1 MKTIIADKI
10 ASVAQHL
17 KLKRELR
24 VSADIPCEE
33 GVVIA
38 AEVQNNKST
47 YNQLELTSGRM
58 AVVKR
63 GDIVVGALGHRKALF
78 GYSGH
83 IPERLAVGD
92 TLQLLNMGGVLGVC
106 DSVNASF
113 GQPFDAKV
121 LGSVLDFPYL
131 GERIGVPARIGMEKL
146 AAEPPVDT
154 QGVPVV
160 AIAGTCMNSGKTAA
174 ACAIVSRLRHHG
186 HTVDAFKATGVS
198 LRRDILAMED
208 AGARSTLI
216 FTDFGVVSTTGA
228 NGPAV
233 TRTMLTRLAAQ
244 KPDCIVFELGDGI
257 LGAYGVEAILRDAGI
272 RKALT
277 CLVLCAND
285 PVAAWGGVE
294 LLRKEFH
301 IEPHIVTG
309 PATDNDV
316 GKEIIATRMGVKA
329 INAVTES
336 MQIGDAV
343 TAHLGLKLT

>member
-1 MKTIIADKI
+1 MKTVIADKI

-17 KLKRELR
+17 NLKRELR
-24 VSADIPCEE
+24 VSAELPCEE
-33 GVVIA
+33 GVLIA
-38 AEVQNNKST
+38 AEVLNNKST

-58 AVVKR
+58 AVVKK

-92 TLQLLNMGGVLGVC
+92 TLQLLNMGGVIGVC
-106 DSVNASF
+106 DSINASF
-113 GQPFDAKV
+113 GQPFDVRV
-121 LGSVLDFPYL
+121 LGTVLDFPFL
-131 GERIGVPARIGMEKL
+131 GERIGVPARVGMDKL
-146 AAEPPVDT
+146 VADPPLDT
-154 QGVPVV
+154 RGVPVV

-186 HTVDAFKATGVS
+186 HTVDVFKATGVA

-208 AGARSTLI
+208 AGARSSLI
-216 FTDFGVVSTTGA
+216 FSDFGVVCTTGK

-233 TRTMLTRLAAQ
+233 TRMMLTRLAAQ
-244 KPDCIVFELGDGI
+244 KPDVIVYELGDGI
-257 LGAYGVEAILRDAGI
+257 LGAYGVEAILRDEGI
-272 RKALT
+272 RASLH

-285 PVAAWGGVE
+285 PVAAWGGVK
-294 LLRKEFH
+294 LLREDFG
-301 IEPHIVTG
+301 IEPAIVTG

-316 GKEIIATRMGVKA
+316 GKEIIVQRMGVKA

-343 TAHLGLKLT
+343 ATHLGLKLA